1 MALITGLVGL
11 LGRFAGRFANATLG
25 WATTLL
31 FGKVP
36 QRKQNL
42 LLIIVF
48 AALGWVA
55 AVVGIIWPDVGS
67 LLIAAVPLP
76 EFVDEAWVRLAML
89 AAAVLLPLVVGTV
102 ALFIADKD
110 QRPGGA
116 GLLKMVLR
124 GYPFT
129 LVLVLT
135 VIVLA
140 GVGTLRKLRSLSR
153 RWQDAHVPLIVKPG
167 GYERVLADVHDV
179 LGRAGMELDVRS
191 APAAVSAPARL
202 LDAVAGRG
210 LGSLVPDQL
219 MLLSST
225 ELEILVYPSDLAI
238 SGTREAVARAR
249 AAVVDKLTESPTY
262 QTTTAEAQAI
272 EDEIEQIARP
282 EHSPAPGVD
291 EARIAEIGR
300 KLARLVVPFEEWETL
315 YRQKLQV
322 ERNALAAR
330 DAPDKRQTG
339 HRFGRPA
346 PRDVALALFV
356 AGLLALD
363 VLLLAGRRRSP
374 KWAERHTTRAASK
387 R

>member
-36 QRKQNL
+36 QGKQNL

-55 AVVGIIWPDVGS
+55 AVVGVIWPDVGS

-89 AAAVLLPLVVGTV
+89 AAAAMLPLIVGIV

-110 QRPGGA
+110 QRSGGA
-116 GLLKMVLR
+116 GALKMVLR

-135 VIVLA
+135 VVVLA
-140 GVGTLRKLRSLSR
+140 VVGTLRKLRSLSR
-153 RWQDAHVPLIVKPG
+153 RWEDAHVPLIVKPG
-167 GYERVLADVHDV
+167 GYERVLADVHSV
-179 LGRAGMELDVRS
+179 LGAAEVELEVKP

-238 SGTREAVARAR
+238 SGTKEAVARAR
-249 AAVVDKLTESPTY
+249 AAVVDKLTAAPAY

-282 EHSPAPGVD
+282 EQGPAQAAD
-291 EARIAEIGR
+291 QARIADIGR
-300 KLARLVVPFEEWETL
+300 RLGRLVVPFEEWQTL

-322 ERNALAAR
+322 ERDALAAR
-330 DAPDKRQTG
+330 VAPDKRQATD
-339 HRFGRPA
+339 RFGRAA

-374 KWAERHTTRAASK
+374 K
-387 R
+387 

>member
-1 MALITGLVGL
+1 MALITGIVGL

-36 QRKQNL
+36 QGKQSL

-55 AVVGIIWPDVGS
+55 ALVGVIWPDVGA

-76 EFVDEAWVRLAML
+76 DFIDEAWVRLAML
-89 AAAVLLPLVVGTV
+89 VAAALLPLVVGIV

-110 QRPGGA
+110 QRPAGA
-116 GLLKMVLR
+116 GLVKTILR

-135 VIVLA
+135 VVVLA
-140 GVGTLRKLRSLSR
+140 GVGTVRKLRSLSR

-167 GYERVLADVHDV
+167 GYERVLADVHSV
-179 LGRAGMELDVRS
+179 LGAAGMELDVRP

-202 LDAVAGRG
+202 LERVAGRG

-219 MLLSST
+219 MLLASA

-238 SGTREAVARAR
+238 SGTAESVARAR
-249 AAVVDKLTESPTY
+249 AAVVDKLTEAPAY
-262 QTTTAEAQAI
+262 QTMTAEAQAI
-272 EDEIEQIARP
+272 EDELEQIARP
-282 EHSPAPGVD
+282 EHGPAPATD
-291 EARIAEIGR
+291 QARIADIGR
-300 KLARLVVPFEEWETL
+300 RLALLVVPFEEWQTL
-315 YRQKLQV
+315 YRQKLQL
-322 ERNALAAR
+322 ERDTLASRLEADSRQAR
-330 DAPDKRQTG
+330 
-339 HRFGRPA
+339 RPTA
-346 PRDVALALFV
+346 SAAWRDVALALF
-356 AGLLALD
+356 AGGLVALD
-363 VLLLAGRRRSP
+363 IVLLVRRRR
-374 KWAERHTTRAASK
+374 ER
-387 R
+387 